1 MIEAADRQYRPDDAI
16 PPGETVRES
25 LEALG
30 MTQAELSRRSGLSAK
45 HVNQILQGL
54 APVTPETALAFERV
68 LGVPARFW
76 NSLEANYRARR
87 VRLRE
92 GEVSAEDAEWI
103 RRLPVKELADRG
115 FIESSTDAGTR
126 RERLLTFFGVASRES
141 WDAVW
146 LAPDASFRR
155 STVFAADPHATAAWL
170 RIGELEARS
179 ADVAVFNRARFFVA
193 LEMIRSLMREPP
205 GQFEPEMRRLC
216 AESGVVLVI
225 TDGLAKTRANGVARW
240 LSPTVALV
248 QLSLRGR
255 WEDVFWF
262 SFFHEA
268 GHIALHGKRETFL
281 EGDRRR
287 GAEEQEADEFAS
299 NMLIPKRYEADLYR
313 IRTLGEAQAFAR
325 RLAIP
330 PAIVVG
336 RLQHEGLLAQRVG
349 NRLRRRFAL
358 VAEPGS

>member
-1 MIEAADRQYRPDDAI
+1 MIEAADRQYRPDYAI
-16 PPGETVRES
+16 PPGETVRET

-45 HVNQILQGL
+45 HVNQILQGQ

-76 NSLEANYRARR
+76 NSLEANYQARR

-92 GEVSAEDAEWI
+92 GEVSPDDAEWM
-103 RRLPVKELADRG
+103 RRLPMKELIDRG
-115 FIESSTDAGTR
+115 IIESSTDAGAL
-126 RERLLTFFGVASRES
+126 RERLLAFFGVANRKS

-155 STVFAADPHATAAWL
+155 SGVFAADPHATATWL
-170 RIGELEARS
+170 RIGELEARN
-179 ADVAVFNRARFFVA
+179 ADVAVFDRARFLEA
-193 LEMIRSLMREPP
+193 LATIRSLMTQPP
-205 GQFEPEMRRLC
+205 ERFEPEMRRLC

-225 TDGLAKTRANGVARW
+225 TDGLARTRANGVARW

-268 GHIALHGKRETFL
+268 GHVVLHGKRETFL
-281 EGDRRR
+281 EGDTRT

-299 NMLIPKRYEADLYR
+299 NMLIPKRYAPDLFR
-313 IRTLGEAQAFAR
+313 IRTLSEAQALAR

-336 RLQHEGLLAQRVG
+336 RLQHEGLLAQHVG
-349 NRLRRRFAL
+349 NKLRRRFELASERG
-358 VAEPGS
+358 A